1 MSYPDNIP
9 PDIIDAALK
18 VSTYMKTRGYRN
30 WELAGLC
37 DRSFAR
43 ASDTVKMMELIDGA
57 YDIVELWQVE
67 GPGQALWRDDWL
79 NRARECGAN
88 PS

>member
-1 MSYPDNIP
+1 MIDPHSIP
-9 PDIIDAALK
+9 SDITDAAIK
-18 VSTYMKTRGYRN
+18 VSTYMQMRGYRN

-43 ASDTVKMMELIDGA
+43 ASSTEMRQLIDGA
-57 YDIVELWQVE
+57 YDIVETWQVE